1 MGNGSRGVIWTWIVL
16 AAYLA
21 STVAFG
27 RGVILCQEPDGR
39 TVVELGADRSH
50 CLDGPVNAHDH
61 SDGIHAGPA
70 ACSDEC
76 CDSCPCVDTLLAV
89 EPAPVEKK
97 ISASL
102 ALPAGPAQP
111 WLSAPNATAL
121 PCPPLTDGDRVT
133 LRALRSVVLLV

>member
-1 MGNGSRGVIWTWIVL
+1 MGNGSRRVIWTWVVL
-16 AAYLA
+16 VAYLA

-39 TVVELGADRSH
+39 TVVELAADRDH
-50 CLDGPVNAHDH
+50 CLDGPGDAHGH
-61 SDGIHAGPA
+61 ADGIHAGQTS
-70 ACSDEC
+70 CSDDC

-97 ISASL
+97 IAASI

-111 WLSAPNATAL
+111 WLQARNATTS
-121 PCPPLTDGDRVT
+121 PCRPLVEGDGAT